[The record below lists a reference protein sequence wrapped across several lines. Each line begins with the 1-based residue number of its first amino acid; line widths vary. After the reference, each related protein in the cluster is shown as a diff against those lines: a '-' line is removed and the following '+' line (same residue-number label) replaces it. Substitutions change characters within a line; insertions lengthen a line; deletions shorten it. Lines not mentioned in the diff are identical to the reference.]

1 VILASIKSYNV
12 SKMRITYIFKV
23 VLVLCAFLFF
33 FIKNNNNF
41 CAENKNIKKF
51 GVMLSRHECNKII
64 IGTEIGRGITKQV
77 RQGNFNGENVIIKS
91 VLYHNIDRDK
101 SHQPFLPFL
110 KIMKEAMLYSEL
122 MQQGNHINEI
132 TECNNLYKY
141 ILMLERMVHFHN
153 GPIEMR
159 DVKPSQFVKTET
171 GIHMSDIDDSS
182 LKSTEDI
189 EIIRRSNYEL
199 SKQKIIRVV
208 GCESSLF
215 ESINKLYL

>member
-1 VILASIKSYNV
+1 
-12 SKMRITYIFKV
+12 
-23 VLVLCAFLFF
+23 
-33 FIKNNNNF
+33 
-41 CAENKNIKKF
+41 
-51 GVMLSRHECNKII
+51 MLSRHECNKII

-122 MQQGNHINEI
+122 MQQYPNNSLKIHGVCWGDTSYNNNKDLHFMDHGVHLIMQQGNHINEI
-132 TECNNLYKY
+132 TECNDLYKY

-182 LKSTEDI
+182 LKGTEDI
-189 EIIRRSNYEL
+189 EITRRRNYEL

-215 ESINKLYL
+215 QTINNVYL